1 MAENPKPTPDATA
14 TKPRRGRP
22 PNPSYRARLAAAGHG
37 VRLVDIGAAQTS
49 LAHFDAAKDG
59 IYERAMVDGVRD
71 PLLNVL
77 VQLERREQDVARLQA
92 RNAHLEAELR
102 LQVQHLTNA
111 VKDNFMLKQILA
123 QKTTK
128 RR

>member
-1 MAENPKPTPDATA
+1 
-14 TKPRRGRP
+14 
-22 PNPSYRARLAAAGHG
+22 
-37 VRLVDIGAAQTS
+37 
-49 LAHFDAAKDG
+49 
-59 IYERAMVDGVRD
+59 VRD
-71 PLLNVL
+71 PLHNVL
-77 VQLERREQDVARLQA
+77 VQLELREQDVARLQA

>member
-1 MAENPKPTPDATA
+1 MAESSKQTPDATA
-14 TKPRRGRP
+14 TKRRRGRP
-22 PNPSYRARLAAAGHG
+22 PNPRYRARLAAAGHV

-49 LAHFDAAKDG
+49 LADFDAAKDG
-59 IYERAMVDGVRD
+59 IYERAMVDGVCD
-71 PLLNVL
+71 PLHNVL
-77 VQLERREQDVARLQA
+77 VQLELREQDVARLQA

>member
-1 MAENPKPTPDATA
+1 MVENPNPTPDA

-22 PNPSYRARLAAAGHG
+22 PNPSYRARLAAAGHV
-37 VRLVDIGAAQTS
+37 VRLVDISAAHQTS
-49 LAHFDAAKDG
+49 VADYDAAKDG
-59 IYERAMVDGVRD
+59 IDERAMVDGVRD
-71 PLLNVL
+71 PLHKVL
-77 VQLERREQDVARLQA
+77 VQLELREQDVARLKA

-102 LQVQHLTNA
+102 LQVQHLTKA
-111 VKDNFMLKQILA
+111 VKDNFMLKQMLA